1 LLSLPPGTEMFQ
13 FPGFPLPALCVQTG
27 VTRHDP
33 CRVSP
38 FGHPRIKAR
47 LAAPRGLSQPPT
59 SFIGFWRLGIHHV
72 PFVTWQLQRCS
83 RSLCSS
89 QGSRPDSCHPPCR
102 MCRPVRGSG
111 RASWRG
117 ARAPEGETL
126 PQSST
131 VCAAETVPFRR
142 STPSCG
148 GGTRRAGERPD
159 RIASDR
165 DPGATRPVSGPGS
178 WRPSCE
184 GRGESSFERR

>member
-1 LLSLPPGTEMFQ
+1 M
-13 FPGFPLPALCVQTG
+13 
-27 VTRHDP
+27 TRHDP

-38 FGHPRIKAR
+38 FGHPRINAW

-59 SFIGFWRLGIHHV
+59 SFIGFWRLGIHRV

-89 QGSRPDSCHPPCR
+89 QGSRPGSRHPPR
-102 MCRPVRGSG
+102 RTCRPVRDQG

-117 ARAPEGETL
+117 ARGSQKETL

-131 VCAAETVPFRR
+131 VCAAGTVTFRR
-142 STPSCG
+142 SPTLR

-165 DPGATRPVSGPGS
+165 DPGATRPVSGS
-178 WRPSCE
+178 WLLGPLARS
-184 GRGESSFERR
+184 RGEAP